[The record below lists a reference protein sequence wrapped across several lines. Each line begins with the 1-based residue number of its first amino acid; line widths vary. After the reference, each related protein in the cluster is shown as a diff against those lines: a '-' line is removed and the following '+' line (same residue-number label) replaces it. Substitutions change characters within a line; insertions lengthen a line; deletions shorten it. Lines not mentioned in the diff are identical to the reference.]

1 MSPVTRIIVAEQVMQ
16 ANDQIAAQNRR
27 LLDDHSIL
35 AINLMASP
43 GAGKTS
49 VVERTIE
56 GLSGKARIGVIE
68 GDIAS
73 QVDADRV
80 AKTGVPVVQIN
91 TGGGCHLDAS
101 MVRSALEQLPLDAL
115 DLVLIENVG
124 NLICPAGFKLG
135 QHADVLVASAPE
147 GDDKPY
153 KYPGIFSSVDA
164 VLLNKIDLLPCLDFD
179 LAAFQTLVA
188 GLNPHARFIG
198 ISCKTGDGLEQWID
212 WLIVK
217 GKPFGR
223 FGGAEQAL
231 GS

>member
-16 ANDQIAAQNRR
+16 ANDQIAAQNRQWLDR
-27 LLDDHSIL
+27 LGVL

-49 VVERTIE
+49 VVELTIE

-80 AKTGVPVVQIN
+80 AKTGAPVIQIN

-101 MVRSALEQLPLDAL
+101 MVRSALEQLPLGAL

-124 NLICPAGFKLG
+124 NLICPAGFELG

-147 GDDKPY
+147 GDDKPF
-153 KYPGIFSSVDA
+153 KYPGIFASVDA
-164 VLLNKIDLLPCLDFD
+164 VLLNKIDLLPYLDFD
-179 LAAFQTLVA
+179 LAAFQRLVA
-188 GLNPHARFIG
+188 GLNPHAPFIG
-198 ISCKTGDGLEQWID
+198 ISCKTGDGLERWID
-212 WLIVK
+212 WLVVK
-217 GKPFGR
+217 GKLFGR
-223 FGGAEQAL
+223 FSGG
-231 GS
+231 